1 MILVEKLHKLPPKCW
16 MHSYNIKD
24 ICNYSLKDYLHKEQ
38 LPIPYHWHDND
49 MDIFDKACYGEIPQ
63 LGNHKPDE

>member
-1 MILVEKLHKLPPKCW
+1 MPPKEW
-16 MHSYNIKD
+16 LYDVNLKNEYN
-24 ICNYSLKDYLHKEQ
+24 NSLKSYLQDNQ
-38 LPIPYHWHDND
+38 LPVPYHWHDND